1 MILLTAVAVLA
12 LATAG
17 LALLIE
23 PIPGWYYTLAWWS
36 YILAVDDLNRR
47 LGGRSL
53 LRDRFRHLAYLAY
66 ASVLWWTLFEI
77 VNLRL
82 GNWYYVMS
90 PAWRP
95 LRWASGVVAFATVLP
110 AIVVTVTL
118 IESLGW
124 LRTVRVTPVVWSP
137 RKRAV
142 VLALGTASVVL
153 PLAWPDVFYPL
164 IWGAVIFLVEPWNR
178 DHAPRSFLRD
188 LEQGEAGPF
197 VRTLAA
203 GLVCGGLWELWNY
216 WARTKWVYTVP
227 GFEDVKM
234 FEMPLLGFLGFPP
247 FAVECLVLLR
257 LLGAVGDRLPAR
269 GRARARLAAAVL
281 GPAAIVAMFASID
294 RVTVDS
300 LYASTAELSVLP
312 AGDRS
317 RMASA
322 GLRSPELV
330 LRRLRTDA
338 GRAEWAVRTG
348 IDAATLRA
356 HFERTRLV
364 MHRGIGDGRA
374 AQLAEIGVRRVE
386 DLDRW
391 TAEDLAARLRT
402 GDGRDRFLQ
411 RRVRT
416 WRTRPWD
423 AALVPAGQGA
433 GPGGSSA
440 AALVSFRNEST
451 SRPTMAA
458 RIGSK

>member
-1 MILLTAVAVLA
+1 MVLFAAVAVFA

-17 LALLIE
+17 LVLLIE

-36 YILAVDDLNRR
+36 FIVAADDANRR

-66 ASVLWWTLFEI
+66 ASVLWWTLFEL

-90 PAWRP
+90 PAGRP

-118 IESLGW
+118 IENLGW
-124 LRTVRVTPVVWSP
+124 LRTARVTPLSWTP
-137 RKRAV
+137 GKQAV
-142 VLALGTASVVL
+142 VLAMGVVSVLL

-164 IWGAVIFLVEPWNR
+164 IWGSVIFLLEPWNR
-178 DHAPRSFLRD
+178 DHARRSFLRD

-197 VRTLAA
+197 ARTLLA

-216 WARTKWVYTVP
+216 WARTKWIYTVP
-227 GFEDVKM
+227 GFEDVKL
-234 FEMPLLGFLGFPP
+234 FEMPVLGFLGFPP

-257 LLGAVGDRLPAR
+257 FLGALGDRSSAR
-269 GRARARLAAAVL
+269 GRTRARLAAAVL
-281 GPAAIVAMFASID
+281 GPAAVVGMFASID

-300 LYASTAELSVLP
+300 LYAPTAELSVLP

-322 GLRSPELV
+322 GLASPELV
-330 LRRLRTDA
+330 LRRLRSEA
-338 GRAEWAVRTG
+338 GLAEWAARTG
-348 IDAATLRA
+348 IDAAALRG

-374 AQLAEIGVRRVE
+374 AQLARVGVSRVE

-391 TAEDLAARLRT
+391 TAQGLAALLRT
-402 GDGRDRFLQ
+402 GDPRDRFLE
-411 RRVRT
+411 RRVRA
-416 WRTRPWD
+416 WR
-423 AALVPAGQGA
+423 AG
-433 GPGGSSA
+433 
-440 AALVSFRNEST
+440 L
-451 SRPTMAA
+451 
-458 RIGSK
+458 

>member
-1 MILLTAVAVLA
+1 MVLFAAVAVFA

-17 LALLIE
+17 LVLLIE

-36 YILAVDDLNRR
+36 FIVAADDVNRR

-90 PAWRP
+90 PAGRP

-118 IESLGW
+118 IENLGW
-124 LRTVRVTPVVWSP
+124 LRTARVTPLSWTP
-137 RKRAV
+137 GKRAA
-142 VLALGTASVVL
+142 VLALGILSVLL

-164 IWGAVIFLVEPWNR
+164 IWGSVIFLLEPWNR
-178 DHAPRSFLRD
+178 DHARRSFLRD

-197 VRTLAA
+197 VRTLLA

-216 WARTKWVYTVP
+216 WARTKWIYTVP
-227 GFEDVKM
+227 GFEDVKL
-234 FEMPLLGFLGFPP
+234 FEMPVLGFLGFPP

-257 LLGAVGDRLPAR
+257 FLGALGDRASAS
-269 GRARARLAAAVL
+269 GKTRARLAAAVL
-281 GPAAIVAMFASID
+281 GPAAVVGMFASID

-300 LYASTAELSVLP
+300 LYAPTAELSILP

-322 GLRSPELV
+322 GLASPELV
-330 LRRLRTDA
+330 LHRLRSEA
-338 GRAEWAVRTG
+338 GLSEWAARTG
-348 IDAATLRA
+348 IDAAALRG

-374 AQLAEIGVRRVE
+374 AQLAGVGINRVE

-391 TAEDLAARLRT
+391 TAQGLAALLRT
-402 GDGRDRFLQ
+402 GDPRDRFLE
-411 RRVRT
+411 RRVRA
-416 WRTRPWD
+416 WR
-423 AALVPAGQGA
+423 AG
-433 GPGGSSA
+433 
-440 AALVSFRNEST
+440 L
-451 SRPTMAA
+451 
-458 RIGSK
+458 

>member
-1 MILLTAVAVLA
+1 MILLAAVAVFA

-23 PIPGWYYTLAWWS
+23 PVPGWYYTLAWWS
-36 YILAVDDLNRR
+36 YIVGVDDVNRR
-47 LGGRSL
+47 RGGRSL
-53 LRDRFRHLAYLAY
+53 LRDRFRHLVYLAY

-90 PAWRP
+90 PAGRP

-124 LRTVRVTPVVWSP
+124 LRTARVTPLSWTP

-142 VLALGTASVVL
+142 VLGLGVVSVLL

-164 IWGAVIFLVEPWNR
+164 IWGSVIFLLEPWNR
-178 DHAPRSFLRD
+178 DHARRSFLRD

-197 VRTLAA
+197 LRALLA

-216 WARTKWVYTVP
+216 WARTKWIYTVP
-227 GFEDVKM
+227 GFEEMKL
-234 FEMPLLGFLGFPP
+234 FEMPVLGFLGFPP
-247 FAVECLVLLR
+247 FSVECLVLLR
-257 LLGAVGDRLPAR
+257 FLGAVGDRSSPR

-281 GPAAIVAMFASID
+281 GPAAVVGMFASID

-300 LYASTAELSVLP
+300 LYAPTAALSVLP

-330 LRRLRTDA
+330 LRRLGSEA
-338 GRAEWAVRTG
+338 GRAEWAGRTG
-348 IDAATLRA
+348 IDAAALLG

-364 MHRGIGDGRA
+364 MHRGIGDRRA
-374 AQLAEIGVRRVE
+374 AQLAGIGVQRVE
-386 DLDRW
+386 DLGRW
-391 TAEDLAARLRT
+391 AAEDLAVRLRT
-402 GDGRDRFLQ
+402 GDPRDRFIE
-411 RRVRT
+411 RRVRGWGT
-416 WRTRPWD
+416 GR
-423 AALVPAGQGA
+423 
-433 GPGGSSA
+433 
-440 AALVSFRNEST
+440 
-451 SRPTMAA
+451 
-458 RIGSK
+458 

>member
-1 MILLTAVAVLA
+1 MILLAAVGVFA

-36 YILAVDDLNRR
+36 YIVAVDDVNRR
-47 LGGRSL
+47 LDGRSL

-90 PAWRP
+90 PAGRP

-118 IESLGW
+118 IENLGW
-124 LRTVRVTPVVWSP
+124 LRTVRVTPLSWTP

-142 VLALGTASVVL
+142 VLVLGTVSVVL

-164 IWGAVIFLVEPWNR
+164 IWGSVIFLLEPWNR
-178 DHAPRSFLRD
+178 DHARRSFLRD

-203 GLVCGGLWELWNY
+203 GLVCGGLWEVWNY
-216 WARTKWVYTVP
+216 WARTKWIYTVP
-227 GFEDVKM
+227 GFEDVKL
-234 FEMPLLGFLGFPP
+234 FEMPVLGFLGFPP

-257 LLGAVGDRLPAR
+257 FLGAVGDRWSAR

-281 GPAAIVAMFASID
+281 GPAVVVGMFAFID

-300 LYASTAELSVLP
+300 LYAPTAELSVLS

-322 GLRSPELV
+322 GLRSPELI
-330 LRRLRTDA
+330 LRRLGSDA
-338 GRAEWAVRTG
+338 GRAEWAARTG
-348 IDAATLRA
+348 IDAGVLRA

-364 MHRGIGDGRA
+364 MHRGIGDRRA
-374 AQLAEIGVRRVE
+374 AQLAGIGVHRVE

-391 TAEDLAARLRT
+391 TVEDLSARLRT
-402 GDGRDRFLQ
+402 GDPRDRFLE
-411 RRVRT
+411 RRVRA
-416 WRTRPWD
+416 WR
-423 AALVPAGQGA
+423 AG
-433 GPGGSSA
+433 
-440 AALVSFRNEST
+440 L
-451 SRPTMAA
+451 
-458 RIGSK
+458 

>member
-1 MILLTAVAVLA
+1 MILLAAVAVFA

-36 YILAVDDLNRR
+36 YIAAVDDANRW

-53 LRDRFRHLAYLAY
+53 LRDRIRHLAYLAY
-66 ASVLWWTLFEI
+66 ASVLWWTLFEL

-90 PAWRP
+90 PAGRP

-118 IESLGW
+118 IENLGW
-124 LRTVRVTPVVWSP
+124 LRTVRVTPLSWTP

-142 VLALGTASVVL
+142 VLALGVGSVLL

-164 IWGAVIFLVEPWNR
+164 IWGAVIFLLEPWNR
-178 DHAPRSFLRD
+178 DHARRSFLRD

-197 VRTLAA
+197 LRTLLA

-216 WARTKWVYTVP
+216 WARTKWMYTVP
-227 GFEDVKM
+227 GFEDVKF
-234 FEMPLLGFLGFPP
+234 FEMPVLGLLGFPP

-257 LLGAVGDRLPAR
+257 FLGAVGDRSSAG
-269 GRARARLAAAVL
+269 GRARARRAAAVL
-281 GPAAIVAMFASID
+281 GPVVIIAMFASID

-300 LYASTAELSVLP
+300 LYAPTAQLSVLP
-312 AGDRS
+312 AADRA

-322 GLRSPELV
+322 GLRSPELIH
-330 LRRLRTDA
+330 RRLRSDA
-338 GRAEWAVRTG
+338 GRAEWASRTG
-348 IDAATLRA
+348 IDAETLRA
-356 HFERTRLV
+356 HFESVRLV
-364 MHRGIGDGRA
+364 MHRGIGHERA
-374 AQLAEIGVRRVE
+374 ARLAAIGVHRVE

-391 TAEDLAARLRT
+391 AAVDLATRLRT
-402 GDGRDRFLQ
+402 GDPRDRFLE
-411 RRVRT
+411 RRLRGWGT
-416 WRTRPWD
+416 GR
-423 AALVPAGQGA
+423 
-433 GPGGSSA
+433 
-440 AALVSFRNEST
+440 
-451 SRPTMAA
+451 
-458 RIGSK
+458 

>member
-1 MILLTAVAVLA
+1 MILLAAVGLFA

-36 YILAVDDLNRR
+36 YIVAADDANRR

-53 LRDRFRHLAYLAY
+53 LRDRFCHLAYLAY
-66 ASVLWWTLFEI
+66 ASVLWWTLFEL

-90 PAWRP
+90 PAGRP

-118 IESLGW
+118 IENLGG
-124 LRTVRVTPVVWSP
+124 LRSVRVTPLRWTP
-137 RKRAV
+137 RKGVV
-142 VLALGTASVVL
+142 VLALGVVSVVL
-153 PLAWPDVFYPL
+153 PLAWPGAFYPL
-164 IWGAVIFLVEPWNR
+164 IWGSFIFLLEPWNR
-178 DHAPRSFLRD
+178 DHARRSFLRD

-216 WARTKWVYTVP
+216 WARTKWIYTVP
-227 GFEDVKM
+227 GFEDVKL
-234 FEMPLLGFLGFPP
+234 FEMPVLGFLGFPP

-257 LLGAVGDRLPAR
+257 FLGAVGDRLRGR

-281 GPAAIVAMFASID
+281 GPVAIIVMFASID

-300 LYASTAELSVLP
+300 LYAPTAALSVLP
-312 AGDRS
+312 AGDRA

-330 LRRLRTDA
+330 LRRLRSDA
-338 GRAEWAVRTG
+338 GRAEWSARTG
-348 IDAATLRA
+348 IDAGTLRA
-356 HFERTRLV
+356 HFERVRLV
-364 MHRGIGDGRA
+364 MHRGIGDKRA
-374 AQLAEIGVRRVE
+374 AQLAAIGVHRVE

-391 TAEDLAARLRT
+391 PAEDLAARLRT
-402 GDGRDRFLQ
+402 GDPRDRFLE
-411 RRVRT
+411 RRVRG
-416 WRTRPWD
+416 WR
-423 AALVPAGQGA
+423 AG
-433 GPGGSSA
+433 
-440 AALVSFRNEST
+440 R
-451 SRPTMAA
+451 
-458 RIGSK
+458 